1 MTVLTALVLTAAA
14 VATAGFATGSAST
27 RPLGDGFVILGPHPN
42 SLSTGQPCL
51 SRISVSVVG
60 LLAWSV
66 LRCGFARRGP
76 APRCV
81 AASAPYPGRHHPRRD
96 DRPHGVDHPHRRDR
110 QVEKLYA
117 AR

>member
-1 MTVLTALVLTAAA
+1 MTVLIALVLTAAA
-14 VATAGFATGSAST
+14 VAVAGFATSSGST
-27 RPLGDGFVILGPHPN
+27 HPLGDGFVILGPHPD

-51 SRISVSVVG
+51 PGISAAAVG

-66 LRCGFARRGP
+66 LRCGFARCGP

-81 AASAPYPGRHHPRRD
+81 AANAPYPGRHHPRRD
-96 DRPHGVDHPHRRDR
+96 DRPHGVDQPHLRDR
-110 QVEKLYA
+110 QVEELYA